1 MSLTLSFLSRSLTS
15 ARKLLPSAMLGL
27 GLLGSGCLSS
37 APPPPP
43 LQEAPPDLAQPP
55 LDAPVHLSA
64 RTIFDTQVLP
74 LVLPSCGGCHKV
86 QGGTGPAFLAS
97 ISPTNYDPYLITST
111 WPGFISTSPE
121 LSALLTKGQHEGP
134 AFTLDQYAT
143 VLSWLTQ
150 EAAERAAS
158 TVKVFNPAVT
168 PFYPDTTGGN
178 TTVSLGQISSQF
190 TGAYISFR
198 ATPISASRG
207 IELTNLRF
215 YNVRP
220 GAVTGD
226 QRAIHFQRPLFV
238 VWQGTTAMPDPVDS
252 FSSTDLTVP
261 LEIPPGTTQPVGQ
274 LITPGILTLTGYVPG
289 NALSISFDLMQLV
302 PPAAGSNPC
311 KPAGLTAFY
320 NQVRPYLAAGGSCTM
335 GGTACHAASGKAG
348 GIDMSPVALPV
359 NDPKLIA
366 LCETLKF
373 YNSVGTIL
381 NNTDPNGMY
390 SHPYKWWTNTAGR
403 PNNCMVNGFPDTCF
417 ADFMGQ
423 LTAWK
428 AAEQ

>member
-1 MSLTLSFLSRSLTS
+1 MSLSS
-15 ARKLLPSAMLGL
+15 ATRKLLPSALLSL
-27 GLLGSGCLSS
+27 GLLQAPGCLSD
-37 APPPPP
+37 APAPLVPPP
-43 LQEAPPDLAQPP
+43 APPDMAQPP

-64 RTIFDTQVLP
+64 RTIFDSQVLP
-74 LVLPSCGGCHKV
+74 LILPSCGGCHKV
-86 QGGTGPAFLAS
+86 QGGTGPAFMAS
-97 ISPTNYDPYLITST
+97 VSPTNYDPYLITST
-111 WPGFISTSPE
+111 WPGFINANPD

-134 AFTLDQYAT
+134 ALTLDQYAT

-150 EAAERAAS
+150 EAAERAAT
-158 TVKVFNPAVT
+158 TVKTFNPAVE
-168 PFYPDTTGGN
+168 PFFPVTGGGN
-178 TTVSLGQISSQF
+178 TIVPLGPISSQF
-190 TGAYISFR
+190 TGAYIGFR
-198 ATPISASRG
+198 ATPITATRG
-207 IELTNLRF
+207 LQLNNVRF

-261 LEIPPGTTQPVGQ
+261 LEIVSGTNQPVGQ
-274 LITPGILTLTGYVPG
+274 LITPGILILTNYVPG
-289 NALSISFDLMQLV
+289 NALSISFNLMQLV

-311 KPAGLTAFY
+311 KPAGITIFY
-320 NQVRPYLAAGGSCTM
+320 NQLRPYLGAAGSCTM

-348 GIDMSPVALPV
+348 GIDMSPLAAPALPV
-359 NDPKLIA
+359 TDPKTVA

-390 SHPYKWWTNTAGR
+390 AHPFKWWTTTAGR
-403 PNNCMVNGFPDTCF
+403 PNNCSVNGFPDTCF
-417 ADFMGQ
+417 SDFKGV
-423 LTAWK
+423 LTSWA